1 MAKKM
6 EFDQKNPMS
15 SELVKRGS
23 RVGKSMNIGDV
34 DIEPSTKLHA
44 GLDDKKM
51 AELGSPDPKKAAS
64 IPEDKESAK
73 NSDLSGK
80 SRGQPVK
87 SRAHAGERA
96 MNETDVDL
104 VATDHPGQRLPSDG
118 LQKITRIQSYFLFDD
133 ETNSI
138 LSPIEWASTRKPF
151 IFRLRATNASL
162 SLLALFSLALAA
174 TLTHYHVQAGTWLLV
189 VCLMDIVAGVICE
202 VGSRRVYKDIRMYA
216 ETNGPARRMASHEDV
231 PNDTVGQSILE
242 AFWWLTLLQLIHHL
256 LFSVYV
262 FSYPTVASDHVRAT
276 HRNDPDTFRDRYGGD
291 ASADDVAGTVQTLL
305 LSAAGVA
312 LGTVLLQGACLWLT
326 VKVTTWFEIVQGF
339 VEHVNAVGLVCALAT
354 LGVAVKVLEYQASMP
369 SQVSTPSMTPV
380 WVLFAFAL
388 ACVPLSVLGFF
399 ASWTEHRVTLR
410 VYAALAGVAAA
421 GFLFLFVYVAAFVDY
436 GDMVGA
442 DSGRTCKQVLTFVH
456 EDWWG
461 KPEFVDCKK

>member
-1 MAKKM
+1 MPTAGCYTRYYTVTHNTC
-6 EFDQKNPMS
+6 DP
-15 SELVKRGS
+15 GS
-23 RVGKSMNIGDV
+23 V
-34 DIEPSTKLHA
+34 
-44 GLDDKKM
+44 
-51 AELGSPDPKKAAS
+51 
-64 IPEDKESAK
+64 
-73 NSDLSGK
+73 
-80 SRGQPVK
+80 
-87 SRAHAGERA
+87 
-96 MNETDVDL
+96 
-104 VATDHPGQRLPSDG
+104 
-118 LQKITRIQSYFLFDD
+118 
-133 ETNSI
+133 
-138 LSPIEWASTRKPF
+138 
-151 IFRLRATNASL
+151 
-162 SLLALFSLALAA
+162 
-174 TLTHYHVQAGTWLLV
+174 
-189 VCLMDIVAGVICE
+189 
-202 VGSRRVYKDIRMYA
+202 
-216 ETNGPARRMASHEDV
+216 
-231 PNDTVGQSILE
+231 
-242 AFWWLTLLQLIHHL
+242 
-256 LFSVYV
+256 
-262 FSYPTVASDHVRAT
+262 
-276 HRNDPDTFRDRYGGD
+276 YGGD

-421 GFLFLFVYVAAFVDY
+421 GVLFLFVYVAAFVDY